1 MEQEESCAA
10 GGSWIIWSSWRLKSL
25 LLQLLLL
32 LLLLLP
38 NIGLCAPPWLLLLQ
52 VYL

>member
-32 LLLLLP
+32 LLLP